1 MSNDAL
7 FTLHE
12 RERANRESWG
22 KKSKRIGGKSA
33 LPFGH
38 CALSLVATEGDA
50 VATPSGH
57 IYRKEAMLEYLLAH
71 KQSFDNQEEEASL
84 EERRKDVEREKR
96 RKKGEAAEAER
107 FKEESDRI
115 KLRDAD
121 GAVDRKRKRDIDGS
135 SKSDRVEA
143 LSKSSPWLP
152 TFTPS
157 LGEDNGGGKSKKSK
171 RAASPCTGL
180 PIRAKDLIPLN
191 LTRSGDGKDKKYLCA
206 VSKKV
211 ITNQNVVVLKNTHTV
226 MLEEV
231 AKELAFPSSICPL
244 TGKSFSKK
252 DVVHLQKA
260 QSSFAASGAKETTVT
275 RHTLL

>member
-12 RERANRESWG
+12 RERANKESFG
-22 KKSKRIGGKSA
+22 NISKRLGTASQ

-38 CALSLVATEGDA
+38 CCLTLGATQGDA

-57 IYRKEAMLEYLLAH
+57 IYRKEAMLEYLLEH
-71 KQSFDNQEEEASL
+71 KKRFQQQEENAE
-84 EERRKDVEREKR
+84 KDKR
-96 RKKGEAAEAER
+96 RKEAEQRKQNDLDEVAEAER
-107 FKEESDRI
+107 FKEQSDKI
-115 KLRDAD
+115 KLRDVD
-121 GAVDRKRKRDIDGS
+121 GALDRKRKRDIDES
-135 SKSDRVEA
+135 TKAERNEA
-143 LSKSSPWLP
+143 LKKSSPWLP

-157 LGEDNGGGKSKKSK
+157 LQSDNSDSSKSKKGK

-191 LTRSGDGKDKKYLCA
+191 LTRSTDGKDRYLCG

-211 ITNQNVVVLKNTHTV
+211 ITNQNVIVLKNTHTV

-231 AKELAFPSSICPL
+231 AKELAFPTSTCPL
-244 TGKSFSKK
+244 TGKPFSKK
-252 DVVHLQKA
+252 DVIHLQKA
-260 QSSFAASGAKETTVT
+260 HSSFAASGAKESTVV
-275 RHTLL
+275 RLALV